1 MPDDFIPL
9 AESSGLIVALGRSVL
24 EQVAAA
30 MAEAGPR
37 VRVAVNLSPRQL
49 RDPDLPSL
57 VVDVLERHG
66 VHPSMLS
73 LEVTETVALND
84 VPGAYIVLNG
94 LRALGCRVGLDD
106 LGTGFASLGQLHRL
120 PVDFVKIDRSFV
132 RTMLSDPTSLTV
144 VSAIIRMARQEGVAT
159 IAEGVERA
167 EQAAWLHELGCD
179 YAQGYLYARPQDRLS
194 LPTPHTC
201 QRV

>member
-1 MPDDFIPL
+1 M
-9 AESSGLIVALGRSVL
+9 
-24 EQVAAA
+24 
-30 MAEAGPR
+30 
-37 VRVAVNLSPRQL
+37 
-49 RDPDLPSL
+49 
-57 VVDVLERHG
+57 
-66 VHPSMLS
+66 HPSMLS